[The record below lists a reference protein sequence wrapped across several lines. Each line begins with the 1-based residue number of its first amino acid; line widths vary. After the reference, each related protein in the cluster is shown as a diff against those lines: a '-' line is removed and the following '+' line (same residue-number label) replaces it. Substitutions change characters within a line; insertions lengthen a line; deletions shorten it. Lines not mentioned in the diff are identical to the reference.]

1 MRECPN
7 KTIQKEVGGAA
18 QFRGTSAAPPWEA
31 IR

>member
-1 MRECPN
+1 MRKSST